1 MPDFLSNS
9 AYGEDAML
17 YGLMDRLK
25 SMSHIDT
32 FAKQSYIDIGCFHP
46 VIDNNTYFL
55 YTLGWRGT
63 LVDPN
68 PIIRDEV
75 AKHRYL
81 DQYLQVAVDIEA
93 GTRELYMFGD
103 TSSINTLDKEFSE
116 KLATAG
122 QLQMQQSINVE
133 CITMDEVFSRH
144 IQKYNYPP
152 TVLNIDIE
160 GLDYDVIAS
169 YSFQYRPLFI
179 LIEDYI
185 LGGFEE
191 SRIKIFMQSKGYTI
205 VSSNFL
211 TSIYMD
217 NTSPLFNDLKKVG
230 YYDRIEQ

>member
-1 MPDFLSNS
+1 MPDFISNS

-17 YGLMDRLK
+17 FGLMDRLK

-32 FAKQSYIDIGCFHP
+32 FAKQSYIDVGCFHP

-68 PIIRDEV
+68 PIIKDEV

-93 GTRELYMFGD
+93 GTRDLYMFGD

-133 CITMDEVFSRH
+133 CITIDEVFSRH
-144 IQKYNYPP
+144 VKKYGSAP

-169 YSFQYRPLFI
+169 YSFEYRPLFI
-179 LIEDYI
+179 LIEDDI
-185 LGGFEE
+185 LGGFEG
-191 SRIKIFMQSKGYTI
+191 SRIKTLMQSKGYTI

-217 NTSPLFNDLKKVG
+217 NTSPQFKHLKKVG
-230 YYDRIEQ
+230 YYDRID

>member
-1 MPDFLSNS
+1 MPGFISNS
-9 AYGEDAML
+9 AYGEDATL

-25 SMSHIDT
+25 SISHIDT

-68 PIIRDEV
+68 PIIKDEV

-81 DQYLQVAVDIEA
+81 DQYLQVAVDVEA

-116 KLATAG
+116 RLATAG
-122 QLQMQQSINVE
+122 QLQMQKSISVE
-133 CITMDEVFSRH
+133 CITMDEIFSRH
-144 IQKYNYPP
+144 MQKHNYPP
-152 TVLNIDIE
+152 IILNIDIE
-160 GLDYDVIAS
+160 GLDYDVITS

-179 LIEDYI
+179 LIEDDI
-185 LGGFEE
+185 LGSFEGSRLKTLME
-191 SRIKIFMQSKGYTI
+191 SKDYKI
-205 VSSNFL
+205 VSSNFI
-211 TSIYMD
+211 TGIYMD
-217 NTSPLFNDLKKVG
+217 TTSPLYKDLKKVG
-230 YYDRIEQ
+230 YYDRID

>member
-1 MPDFLSNS
+1 MPDFISNS

-25 SMSHIDT
+25 SISHIDT

-68 PIIRDEV
+68 PIIKDEV

-116 KLATAG
+116 RLATAG
-122 QLQMQQSINVE
+122 QLQMQKSISVE
-133 CITMDEVFSRH
+133 CITMDEIFSRH
-144 IQKYNYPP
+144 MQKYNYPP
-152 TVLNIDIE
+152 IILNIDIE
-160 GLDYDVIAS
+160 GLDYDVITS

-179 LIEDYI
+179 LIEDDI
-185 LGGFEE
+185 LGSFEGSRLKTLME
-191 SRIKIFMQSKGYTI
+191 SKDYKI
-205 VSSNFL
+205 VSSNFI
-211 TSIYMD
+211 TGIYMD
-217 NTSPLFNDLKKVG
+217 TTSPLYKDLKKVG
-230 YYDRIEQ
+230 YYDRID